1 MSADYLTPEQRAF
14 ISRCREK
21 WQHIGLSTERINQQ
35 HATDAVR
42 AIYAALELSEPEIII
57 VDSPNAAI
65 EYIWNLLK
73 VGSHT
78 ILGDAIDN
86 SSWSRIYSNL
96 QSYLLVR
103 VPVGLQKDLNS
114 LFDNHLA
121 KEYAKL
127 LQDQLEIQWGDVLE
141 EHFGKRVGVA
151 SRRHRNFIKNIFS
164 SCRKPETLIAGCSYF
179 DFCIHSFNYHQL
191 QNKLLIL
198 EEFVKNCGWTFF
210 FEKIAIISNHST
222 TINIDSDNHLHGE
235 DTPAVGFADGYSLN
249 ATRGK
254 ITLQRKR
261 KLDDITWAKLFEKMK
276 AVEIDSWEEC
286 KLLRTVE
293 EGINVRPQQ
302 FLKVTNPNSGEVR
315 VFKVS
320 MRFVSAIEAARWVN
334 QKTNL
339 NLHL

>member
-14 ISRCREK
+14 ISRCQEK
-21 WQHIGLSTERINQQ
+21 WQHIGLSTESINQQ
-35 HATDAVR
+35 QATDAVR
-42 AIYAALELSEPEIII
+42 AIYTALKLSEPEIII

-78 ILGDAIDN
+78 ILGDAIN
-86 SSWSRIYSNL
+86 SSYWSRIYSSL

-103 VPVGLQKDLNS
+103 VPVGLQKDLHS
-114 LFDNHLA
+114 LFENHLA
-121 KEYAKL
+121 KEYTKL
-127 LQDQLEIQWGDVLE
+127 LQEQLEIQWRDVLE
-141 EHFGKRVGVA
+141 EHFGKREP
-151 SRRHRNFIKNIFS
+151 NFIKNIFS
-164 SCRKPETLIAGCSYF
+164 SCHKPETLIAGCSYF
-179 DFCIHSFNYHQL
+179 DFCIHSFNYHQFET
-191 QNKLLIL
+191 QLLIL
-198 EEFVKNCGWTFF
+198 EEFVKNCGWSFF

-222 TINIDSDNHLHGE
+222 TINIDSDNHLHGK
-235 DTPAVGFADGYSLN
+235 DIPAVGFADGYSLN
-249 ATRGK
+249 ADRGK

-286 KLLRTVE
+286 KLLRTVQ

-302 FLKVTNPNSGEVR
+302 FLKVTNPNTREVR
-315 VFKVS
+315 VFRVS

-339 NLHL
+339 NLHP